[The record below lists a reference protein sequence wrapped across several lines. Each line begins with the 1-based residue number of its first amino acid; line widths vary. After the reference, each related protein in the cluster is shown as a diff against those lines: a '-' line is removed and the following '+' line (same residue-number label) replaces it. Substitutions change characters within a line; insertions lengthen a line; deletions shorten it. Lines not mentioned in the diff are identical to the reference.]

1 MDLLGLGEGVMFY
14 ENCLLKQQN
23 RTRERAAVLG
33 AMGET
38 DVFFVWFQQPV
49 SLCLTCAGVACV
61 CVVGVACVC
70 VAVTGLYLCSP
81 PLPRLQRLSGLLD
94 KA

>member
-1 MDLLGLGEGVMFY
+1 MDLLGLGEEVMFY
-14 ENCLLKQQN
+14 ENCLLKQQD

-38 DVFFVWFQQPV
+38 DVFFVWFQQPI
-49 SLCLTCAGVACV
+49 SLCLTCAGVACVCVVGVARV

-81 PLPRLQRLSGLLD
+81 PP
-94 KA
+94 A